1 MLEFWRAGGSE
12 SNTTPDEARRIE
24 AEGWDGQMFMD
35 SQSLCADPY
44 ARMGVW
50 AAATQRIKLSTGVT
64 NPLTRHPAVT
74 AAAAATIQA
83 ISRGRAV
90 LGIGRGDS
98 ALAYLGHAP
107 AGLSAF
113 GRALEQLQTLLRG
126 GEIRF
131 DKDESLAHAPSA
143 DTLSLGG
150 RPTMARLQ
158 WLPRELP
165 KVPLDVAATGPK
177 VIEMS
182 APLAERVT
190 FSVGA
195 IAERVS
201 WALDLAR
208 AARSSKHLDA
218 QGISFGVQIIVVC
231 HPDVEAMR
239 AVATSM
245 VAPLARFQVIQGG
258 VAGPLGRDDGEN
270 FAAIR
275 RGYDMTKHSMVHSN
289 DKIKG
294 ATLSWEFVRR
304 FAIVG
309 SPDHCIERLLELA
322 ALGIER
328 FVIVGPGH
336 HPEVRGGGGTLFASE
351 VLPAVRLE
359 ANRKLER
366 TDD

>member
-1 MLEFWRAGGSE
+1 VLEFWRAGGSE
-12 SNTTPDEARRIE
+12 SSTTPNDARRVE

-44 ARMGVW
+44 VRMGVW
-50 AAATQRIKLSTGVT
+50 AAATQRIKLCTGVT
-64 NPLTRHPAVT
+64 NPLTRHPAVS
-74 AAAAATIQA
+74 AAAAATIQS
-83 ISRGRAV
+83 ISGGRAV

-107 AGLSAF
+107 TGLAAF
-113 GRALEQLQTLLRG
+113 ERALEQLQTLLRG
-126 GEIRF
+126 GEIQF
-131 DKDESLAHAPSA
+131 GAEQALASAPA
-143 DTLSLGG
+143 AETLALGG
-150 RPTMARLQ
+150 RPTATRLQ
-158 WLPRELP
+158 WLPEGLA

-195 IAERVS
+195 IPERVS

-208 AARSSKHLDA
+208 TARTNKRMDEE
-218 QGISFGVQIIVVC
+218 GVSFGVQIIVVC
-231 HPDVEAMR
+231 HPQIEAVR

-258 VAGPLGRDDGEN
+258 AAGPVGPDDDEN

-275 RGYDMTKHSMVHSN
+275 RGYDMTKHAMVHSS

-294 ATLSWEFVRR
+294 ATLSWDFVRR

-309 SPDHCIERLLELA
+309 PPDHCVERLLELA

-328 FVIVGPGH
+328 FVIVGPGY
-336 HPEVRGGGGTLFASE
+336 HPEVRSGGSSLFASE
-351 VLPAVRLE
+351 VLPAVRLAIKTKTGE
-359 ANRKLER
+359 NR
-366 TDD
+366 

>member
-12 SNTTPDEARRIE
+12 ASTTPEEARRVE

-74 AAAAATIQA
+74 AAAAATIHS

-98 ALAYLGHAP
+98 ALAYLGYAP
-107 AGLSAF
+107 AGLAAF

-126 GEIRF
+126 GELGF
-131 DKDESLAHAPSA
+131 GSDESLAEAPSA

-150 RPTMARLQ
+150 RPTVTRLQ
-158 WLPRELP
+158 WLPKDLP

-182 APLAERVT
+182 APIAERVT

-195 IAERVS
+195 IPERVS

-208 AARSSKHLDA
+208 TARKHKSMD
-218 QGISFGVQIIVVC
+218 QRGISFGVQIIVVC

-245 VAPLARFQVIQGG
+245 VAPLARFQVIQGK
-258 VAGPLGRDDGEN
+258 VAGPLSGTDAEN
-270 FAAIR
+270 FTAIQH
-275 RGYDMTKHSMVHSN
+275 GYDMTKHAMIHSS
-289 DKIKG
+289 DKIKN
-294 ATLSWEFVRR
+294 ATLSWDFVRR

-309 SPDHCIERLLELA
+309 PPDHCAERLLELA

-328 FVIVGPGH
+328 FVVVGPGH
-336 HPEVRGGGGTLFASE
+336 HPEAGSGRGSLFANE
-351 VLPAVRLE
+351 VMPAVR
-359 ANRKLER
+359 AATQR
-366 TDD
+366 